1 MLAREVQKNTSLL
14 KEGGLDVG
22 KRPPREDLVVADE
35 FLPSDV
41 RDSSETIECRKW
53 IKKMKAYINKD

>member
-14 KEGGLDVG
+14 KESDLDVG
-22 KRPPREDLVVADE
+22 KRPPREDLVVGDE

-41 RDSSETIECRKW
+41 MDSSETIESYKW
-53 IKKMKAYINKD
+53 IKNESVDKD